1 MIVFFRFVPGGK
13 AEYMRKS
20 KLLELLQTFDAYEW
34 QRFED
39 FIASPYHNK
48 NETVSRMFHFLKSQ
62 YPSFDFSK
70 ESLLAATY
78 PDKKP
83 GEAKLGAIMNL
94 LLKQAEQFLAL
105 ESFQKEGEKQKMAA
119 LSAYS
124 DRKLQKHYQFLYKKL
139 RAGID
144 VKPVNTTV
152 LLEKFRLEEIG
163 LLNFVQQRVRRFDP
177 SIQRAYTSL
186 NAFYYVQ
193 LLKYTCN
200 FLSSSEVVSGDFSAS
215 PVSKAIIAMLLA
227 SEEAHP
233 PLLEIYLSIFQTI
246 STEEPDNDR
255 HFEKLMPLIGS
266 YQDKIERKEM
276 REVFLFAINFCATK
290 VRKGIKKYTPLVLK
304 IYEDGIRSGALF
316 ENAYLSHWT
325 YTNVVKLGLYQK
337 KFEWTKDFIYRYK
350 DDLPPDSYSDA
361 FHFNLAELYFYQGN
375 YNEVLSH
382 LHQLQFSDPF
392 YKLGSRIILIKSFYE
407 MDELESLL
415 SLLASFSVF
424 LKRNK
429 DISPAH
435 QKTCLNFCK
444 LLYQILRY
452 NQKNWEQLIHKIK
465 TVQLLAE
472 RAWLLKVGEQTAA
485 LSHKNK

>member
-1 MIVFFRFVPGGK
+1 
-13 AEYMRKS
+13 MRKS
-20 KLLELLQTFDAYEW
+20 KLIELLQTFDAHEW
-34 QRFED
+34 HRFED
-39 FIASPYHNK
+39 FIASPYYNK
-48 NETVSRMFHFLKSQ
+48 NETVSRMFHFLKDQ
-62 YPSFDFSK
+62 YPAFDFSK
-70 ESLLAATY
+70 ENLLAATY
-78 PDKKP
+78 PDKRP
-83 GEAKLGAIMNL
+83 EEAKLGAVMNL
-94 LLKQAEQFLAL
+94 LLKLAEQFLAI
-105 ESFQKEGEKQKMAA
+105 ESFQKEGEKQNMTA
-119 LSAYS
+119 LSIYS

-139 RAGID
+139 CEKID
-144 VKPVNTTV
+144 AKPVNTTV

-163 LLNFVQQRVRRFDP
+163 LLHFVQQRVRRFDP

-215 PVSKAIIAMLLA
+215 PVSKAIISMLLA
-227 SEEAHP
+227 SKASHP

-246 STEEPDNDR
+246 STEAPENDN
-255 HFEKLMPLIGS
+255 HFEKLMALIGS
-266 YQDKIERKEM
+266 YQDEIERKEM
-276 REVFLFAINFCATK
+276 REIFLFAINFCAKK
-290 VRKGIKKYTPLVLK
+290 VRKGVKKYTPLVLK

-316 ENAYLSHWT
+316 ENGYLSHWT

-337 KFEWTKDFIYRYK
+337 KFEWTANFIHQYK

-382 LHQLQFSDPF
+382 LHQLQFSDTF

-407 MDELESLL
+407 MDEMESLL

-429 DISPAH
+429 EISPAH

-444 LLYQILRY
+444 LLHQILKR
-452 NQKNWEQLIHKIK
+452 NQKNWAQLIEEIK
-465 TVQLLAE
+465 TVQPLAE
-472 RAWLLKVGEQTAA
+472 RAWLLKVGEETVA
-485 LSHKNK
+485 